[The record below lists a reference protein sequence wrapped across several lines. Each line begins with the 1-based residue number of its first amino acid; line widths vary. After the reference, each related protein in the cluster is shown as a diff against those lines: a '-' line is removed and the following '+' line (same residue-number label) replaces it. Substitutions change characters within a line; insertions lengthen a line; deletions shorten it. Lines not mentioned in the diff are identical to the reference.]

1 MEPTWL
7 ALLELVLE
15 STLKLLEVEEER
27 VVMGVGV
34 SFFCSPFKMCWPLT
48 DMDISRLYVLFFA
61 FSSSYWSRMQ

>member
-27 VVMGVGV
+27 VVMGEGV
-34 SFFCSPFKMCWPLT
+34 SFFCRPFKMCCPLT
-48 DMDISRLYVLFFA
+48 DMEISRL
-61 FSSSYWSRMQ
+61 